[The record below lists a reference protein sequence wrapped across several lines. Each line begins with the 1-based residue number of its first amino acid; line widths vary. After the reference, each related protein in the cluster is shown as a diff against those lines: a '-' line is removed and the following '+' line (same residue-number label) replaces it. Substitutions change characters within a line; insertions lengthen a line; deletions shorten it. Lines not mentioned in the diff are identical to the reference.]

1 MVCFKDFILAA
12 SSGSVDSDL
21 YRSSSL
27 STLACAMRNSSIQL
41 QNFNANGQ
49 LYVKTVEILIAQ
61 SLRRLSFITREMC
74 GPVNTPQLDALSGS
88 IKALKVVK
96 QTIMV
101 ANLIYVFISGTD
113 YYAHQEQCSRGCV
126 TALAEAKRATTT
138 VAGGG
143 GPSPQHEHLDY
154 VRPFLPPF
162 LLNLKAA
169 QLGKRSANHLSTS
182 CRFEKRLC
190 SLNASSQTPTP
201 SFLLT
206 VGTPLPIL

>member
-1 MVCFKDFILAA
+1 
-12 SSGSVDSDL
+12 
-21 YRSSSL
+21 
-27 STLACAMRNSSIQL
+27 MRNSSIQL

-113 YYAHQEQCSRGCV
+113 YYAHQEQCSRHESRGCV

-138 VAGGG
+138 VACGG
-143 GPSPQHEHLDY
+143 GPSPQHEHLDSGL
-154 VRPFLPPF
+154 RAPIIATLP
-162 LLNLKAA
+162 
-169 QLGKRSANHLSTS
+169 
-182 CRFEKRLC
+182 
-190 SLNASSQTPTP
+190 SQP
-201 SFLLT
+201 
-206 VGTPLPIL
+206 